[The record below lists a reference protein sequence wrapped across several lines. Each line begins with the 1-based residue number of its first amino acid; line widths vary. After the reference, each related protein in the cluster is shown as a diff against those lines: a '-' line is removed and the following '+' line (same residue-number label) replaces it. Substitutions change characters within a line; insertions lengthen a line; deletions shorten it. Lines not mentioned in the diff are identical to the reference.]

1 MKFCTVTLTIGM
13 LGFCPWVFSQSTA
26 PSATLS
32 NAAEAA
38 SATGSSGDYWRL
50 NYSPYTYHFSRTP
63 DHKYVWLLGA
73 ERQYAD
79 SILLGGAFFSNSFG
93 QPSAYV
99 YGGKHLTN
107 FTRFEPL
114 YAQWTVGVAYGYKG
128 QYENKVPLNYKGFS
142 PVGVVSMG
150 WQFTP
155 TYSAQVNLLG
165 SSAVMFQVSASLR

>member
-1 MKFCTVTLTIGM
+1 M
-13 LGFCPWVFSQSTA
+13 LGFSPWVFSQSTLA
-26 PSATLS
+26 PAAPA
-32 NAAEAA
+32 NAAEAE
-38 SATGSSGDYWRL
+38 SAAGSSGDYWRL
-50 NYSPYTYHFSRTP
+50 NFSPYTYHFSRTP
-63 DHKYVWLLGA
+63 DHKQVWLLGA

-79 SILLGGAFFSNSFG
+79 STLLGGAFFSNSFG

-128 QYENKVPLNYKGFS
+128 QYENKVPLNYRGFS

-155 TYSAQVNLLG
+155 TYSAQLNLLG
-165 SSAVMFQVSASLR
+165 SAALMFQVSASLR